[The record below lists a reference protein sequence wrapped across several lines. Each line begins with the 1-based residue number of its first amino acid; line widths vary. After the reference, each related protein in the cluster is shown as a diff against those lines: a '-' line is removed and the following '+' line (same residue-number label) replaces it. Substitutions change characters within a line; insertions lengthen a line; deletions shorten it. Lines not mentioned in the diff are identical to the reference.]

1 MAGLVPYV
9 APASPAIPGSEARYL
24 ATELRK
30 IQNAIA
36 STRHATDGLLA
47 SANNLSDVADAPTS
61 RTNLGLGD
69 VATHADAE
77 YLHAASNLSDVANA
91 ATART
96 NLGLGTVSTH
106 ADTDYL
112 HAASNLSDVANTTTA
127 RTNLGISTVGNT
139 GAYADLTGKP
149 TLGTAA
155 AYNVNVA
162 GGIPTLD
169 GSGRY
174 LGFDGS
180 QITNLPA
187 PTNIPSSST
196 FPVNALALCFVVS
209 TSVGAGA
216 TTGGSN
222 LALFQYSASAAS
234 LTAGA
239 AQSAG
244 STWLNVSGAA
254 LFSGDGGYFV
264 RVA

>member
-96 NLGLGTVSTH
+96 NLGLGTASTH

-127 RTNLGISTVGNT
+127 RSNLGVTATGADTTYAYRANNLSDLTNFTTARTNLGLGNVAT
-139 GAYADLTGKP
+139 H
-149 TLGTAA
+149 
-155 AYNVNVA
+155 NVNVA
-162 GGIPTLD
+162 
-169 GSGRY
+169 SGVPLLNASGQY
-174 LGFDGS
+174 EAFDG
-180 QITNLPA
+180 QPIVNIGGGLTGACRVGTVIT
-187 PTNIPSSST
+187 
-196 FPVNALALCFVVS
+196 
-209 TSVGAGA
+209 
-216 TTGGSN
+216 
-222 LALFQYSASAAS
+222 AA
-234 LTAGA
+234 
-239 AQSAG
+239 
-244 STWLNVSGAA
+244 
-254 LFSGDGGYFV
+254 
-264 RVA
+264 